1 MTKISRRSFAR
12 TAIVAAT
19 AAALPNVPIHAET
32 AAPAKTDPE
41 VEARIQWIFTKY
53 GSRLN
58 DEQRA
63 DIRRIIAS
71 GQAGVDDMRKYALDN
86 AIEPAEAFRVY
97 RKAAKK

>member
-1 MTKISRRSFAR
+1 MSRISRRSFAR
-12 TAIVAAT
+12 LAATAIVLPTVAPTIAAEGGGAT
-19 AAALPNVPIHAET
+19 QNA
-32 AAPAKTDPE
+32 E

-53 GSRLN
+53 GSRLS

-71 GQAGVDDMRKYALDN
+71 GQPGVDDMRKFAIDN
-86 AIEPAEAFRVY
+86 SIEPAEPFRVY

>member
-1 MTKISRRSFAR
+1 MTKMSRRSFAR

-19 AAALPNVPIHAET
+19 AAALPNVPIAAET
-32 AAPAKTDPE
+32 APAKTDPE

-71 GQAGVDDMRKYALDN
+71 GQAGVDDMRKFALDN
-86 AIEPAEAFRVY
+86 AVEPAEAFRVY